1 MEYETILALISRI
14 ESKLDKALEGVSENS
29 KEIERLKTYRETDS
43 LLIRELQRRSDE
55 AAKRLEALEQERAR
69 IRLIVALIG
78 FLGAAIG
85 SALAQVVTK
94 SIAP

>member
-1 MEYETILALISRI
+1 MDHETLYTLISRM
-14 ESKLDKALEGVSENS
+14 ESKLDKALEGVSDNS

-69 IRLIVALIG
+69 VRLVVALIG
-78 FLGAAIG
+78 FVGAALG
-85 SALAQVVTK
+85 SGIVQ
-94 SIAP
+94 IAMKIFH